1 MDIKRRQFLKIAGLS
16 TIAGLGAPAAFN
28 LLLKGESPPVSF
40 ASSGAGAE
48 ASSETTPTV
57 VRLGMVVN
65 QRVFDAN
72 RGLARKCISAC
83 HIVHNVPNFGNP
95 KDEIKWIFE
104 KPYEKAF
111 TEKSQYHRSAHLE
124 ESSFLV
130 FCNHCDNP
138 PCVRA
143 CPTKATFKRK
153 DGIVAMD
160 YHRCI
165 GCRFCM
171 AACPYG
177 MRSFNWRDPRPF
189 IDKATYNKE
198 FPTRMRGVVEKC
210 NFCVE
215 RLAKGLQPAC
225 VEACGDTGAMTFGD
239 LNDPH
244 SEIQKVL
251 KENFTIQR
259 KPSLGTMPSVF
270 YIV

>member
-28 LLLKGESPPVSF
+28 LLLKGESSPVSF
-40 ASSGAGAE
+40 ASSGAGPE
-48 ASSETTPTV
+48 ALPAAAPTG
-57 VRLGMVVN
+57 VRLGMVID

-72 RGLARKCISAC
+72 RGLAQKCVTAC
-83 HIVHNVPNFGNP
+83 HTVHNVPNFGNR

-104 KPYEKAF
+104 VPYEKGF
-111 TEKSQYHRSAHLE
+111 PEHSHYHRNEHLH

-143 CPTKATFKRK
+143 CPTKATFKRP

-189 IDKATYNKE
+189 IDKATYNRE

-225 VEACGDTGAMTFGD
+225 VEATGDTGALIFGD
-239 LNDPH
+239 LNDPN
-244 SEIQKVL
+244 SEIRKTL
-251 KENFTIQR
+251 EANFTIQR
-259 KPSLGTMPSVF
+259 KPSLGTMPSLF
-270 YIV
+270 YII